1 MQYML
6 IHPGAPGLDEAW
18 DDKAWAALTS
28 WLDEAI
34 EAAARHP
41 MARGGI
47 VEVRP
52 FRRLGED

>member
-6 IHPGAPGLDEAW
+6 IHTGAPGLDDAR
-18 DDKAWAALTS
+18 DDKAWAA
-28 WLDEAI
+28 
-34 EAAARHP
+34 ARHQ

-52 FRRLGED
+52 FRRLGAD

>member
-1 MQYML
+1 M
-6 IHPGAPGLDEAW
+6 LDEAI
-18 DDKAWAALTS
+18 AS
-28 WLDEAI
+28 GVSI

-41 MARGGI
+41 MARAGI